1 MNPSFLQ
8 GILRHY
14 NYLIILN
21 GNIRKVYL
29 VDGDDINKIK
39 IEIADI
45 SPDLALIINKNNPT
59 FLSVVNRTK
68 ISPEDIEFLQNVS
81 TSIFGRIEKNEDVK
95 LGNLLGY
102 ACPMV
107 DPETGEMVHPAPRV
121 STTTFK
127 ISLKK

>member
-81 TSIFGRIEKNEDVK
+81 TSIFGRIEKNEVVK
-95 LGNLLGY
+95 PIPPNT
-102 ACPMV
+102 M
-107 DPETGEMVHPAPRV
+107 AP
-121 STTTFK
+121 T
-127 ISLKK
+127 